1 MVLAQLLHQRQRG
14 FAVNRNWS
22 DGHGDG
28 GADECIYLPGCNWSP

>member
-28 GADECIYLPGCNWSP
+28 DE